1 MDMEPNL
8 LMSRT
13 FLILGGM
20 LVVTTITSRLNKA
33 YETATEAFITIGGS
47 FLFLFMV
54 MIYGDS
60 YPLNLIMVAIFS
72 GFIGWSLG
80 PTIAYIGEQF
90 KFNKFLKSKSVL
102 SKTLKKGSDDKLGFW
117 EKYSGSNDEKK
128 TIYYYKSEP
137 TKTFDNK
144 SDDFKKLEDDFDKN
158 VLSHDRYNQEWQNIV
173 FQAMVGT
180 TLAVIIAGF
189 IVALIPTDFSFLGIF
204 LWIALLALVVMQF
217 LNSFIFQSKKRR
229 LLYAYAGVVIFSL
242 YLIYDFNALE
252 KAIARGDNSWGTAVD
267 IAVNLYLD
275 IINLFL
281 DLLQILAASD

>member
-1 MDMEPNL
+1 MEPNL

-33 YETATEAFITIGGS
+33 YETTLEAFFTIGGT

-60 YPLNLIMVAIFS
+60 YPLNLVMVAIFS

-80 PTIAYIGEQF
+80 PTIAYIGEKF
-90 KFNKFLKSKSVL
+90 KFRKYLKSKGVL
-102 SKTLKKGSDDKLGFW
+102 SKTVKKIQNPTIQDRLFGKA
-117 EKYSGSNDEKK
+117 DEKK
-128 TIYYYKSEP
+128 FIYYYKAEP
-137 TKTFDNK
+137 TKAFDMM
-144 SDDFKKLEDDFDKN
+144 SDEFKKLQDDFDKN
-158 VLSHDRYNQEWQNIV
+158 ILNHDRYNQEWQNVV
-173 FQAMVGT
+173 FQAMIGT
-180 TLAVIIAGF
+180 TLAVIISGS
-189 IVALIPTDFSFLGIF
+189 IVALIPTDFSFLGTF
-204 LWIALLALVVMQF
+204 LWISLLALIFMEI
-217 LNSFIFQSKKRR
+217 LNVFVFKSERRR
-229 LLYAYAGVVIFSL
+229 LLYSYAGVVIFSL

-281 DLLQILAASD
+281 DLLEILAASD

>member
-1 MDMEPNL
+1 MEPNL

-33 YETATEAFITIGGS
+33 YETTLEAFFTIGGT

-60 YPLNLIMVAIFS
+60 YPLNLVMVAIFS

-80 PTIAYIGEQF
+80 PTIAYIGEKF
-90 KFNKFLKSKSVL
+90 KFRKYLKSKSVL
-102 SKTLKKGSDDKLGFW
+102 SKTVKKIQNPTIQDRLFGKA
-117 EKYSGSNDEKK
+117 DEKK
-128 TIYYYKSEP
+128 FIYYYKAEP
-137 TKTFDNK
+137 TKSFDMM
-144 SDDFKKLEDDFDKN
+144 SDEFKKLQDDFDKN
-158 VLSHDRYNQEWQNIV
+158 ILNHDRYNQEWQNVV
-173 FQAMVGT
+173 FQAMIGT
-180 TLAVIIAGF
+180 TLAVIISGS
-189 IVALIPTDFSFLGIF
+189 IVALIPTDFSFLGTF
-204 LWIALLALVVMQF
+204 LWISLLALIFMEI
-217 LNSFIFQSKKRR
+217 LNVFVFKSERRR
-229 LLYAYAGVVIFSL
+229 LLYSYAGVVIFSL

-281 DLLQILAASD
+281 DLLEILAASD

>member
-1 MDMEPNL
+1 MEPNL

-20 LVVTTITSRLNKA
+20 LVVTTITSRFNKA
-33 YETATEAFITIGGS
+33 YETTLEAVFTIGGT

-60 YPLNLIMVAIFS
+60 YPLNLVMVAIFS

-80 PTIAYIGEQF
+80 PTIAYIGERF
-90 KFNKFLKSKSVL
+90 KFRKYIKSKGIL
-102 SKTLKKGSDDKLGFW
+102 SKTVKKIQNPTIADRFFGKA
-117 EKYSGSNDEKK
+117 DEKK
-128 TIYYYKSEP
+128 FIYYYKADP
-137 TKTFDNK
+137 NKTFDMM
-144 SDDFKKLEDDFDKN
+144 SDEFKKLKDDFEKT
-158 VLSHDRYNQEWQNIV
+158 VLPHDRYNQEWQNVV
-173 FQAMVGT
+173 FQAMLGT
-180 TLAVIIAGF
+180 TLAVIIAGS

-204 LWIALLALVVMQF
+204 LWISLLALIFMEI
-217 LNSFIFQSKKRR
+217 LNAFVFKSERRR
-229 LLYAYAGVVIFSL
+229 LLYSYAGVVIFSL

-281 DLLQILAASD
+281 DLLEILAASD

>member
-1 MDMEPNL
+1 MEPNL

-33 YETATEAFITIGGS
+33 YETSLEAVFTIGGT

-54 MIYGDS
+54 MIYADS
-60 YPLNLIMVAIFS
+60 YPLNLVMVAIFS

-80 PTIAYIGEQF
+80 PTIAYIGEKF
-90 KFNKFLKSKSVL
+90 KFNKYIKSKSVL
-102 SKTLKKGSDDKLGFW
+102 SKTVKRDKDLTFT
-117 EKYSGSNDEKK
+117 ERLMGSNDEKK
-128 TIYYYKSEP
+128 TVYYYKSEP
-137 TKTFDNK
+137 TKTFDNM
-144 SDDFKKLEDDFDKN
+144 SDEFKKLKDDFDKN
-158 VLSHDRYNQEWQNIV
+158 ILPHDRYNQEWQNVV
-173 FQAMVGT
+173 FQAMTGT
-180 TLAVIIAGF
+180 TLAVIIAGT

-204 LWIALLALVVMQF
+204 LWISLLALIFMEI
-217 LNSFIFQSKKRR
+217 LNAFVFKSERRR
-229 LLYAYAGVVIFSL
+229 LLYSYAGVVIFSL

-281 DLLQILAASD
+281 DLLEILVASD

>member
-1 MDMEPNL
+1 MEPNL

-33 YETATEAFITIGGS
+33 YETTLEAVFTVGGT

-60 YPLNLIMVAIFS
+60 YPLNLVMVAIFS

-80 PTIAYIGEQF
+80 PTIAYIGEKF
-90 KFNKFLKSKSVL
+90 KFRKYLKSKGIL
-102 SKTLKKGSDDKLGFW
+102 SKSVKKIQNPTIADRLFGKA
-117 EKYSGSNDEKK
+117 DEKK
-128 TIYYYKSEP
+128 FIYYYKADPAKS
-137 TKTFDNK
+137 FDMM
-144 SDDFKKLEDDFDKN
+144 SDEFKKLKDDFEKT
-158 VLSHDRYNQEWQNIV
+158 VLPHDRYNQEWQNVV
-173 FQAMVGT
+173 FQAMLGT
-180 TLAVIIAGF
+180 TLAVIIAGS

-204 LWIALLALVVMQF
+204 LWISLLALIFMEI
-217 LNSFIFQSKKRR
+217 LNAFVFKSERRR
-229 LLYAYAGVVIFSL
+229 LLYSYAGVVIFSL

-275 IINLFL
+275 IINLFI
-281 DLLQILAASD
+281 DLLEILAASD

>member
-1 MDMEPNL
+1 MEPNL

-33 YETATEAFITIGGS
+33 YETTLEAVFTIGGT

-60 YPLNLIMVAIFS
+60 YPLNLVMVAIFS

-80 PTIAYIGEQF
+80 PTIAYIGEKF
-90 KFNKFLKSKSVL
+90 KFRKYLKSKGIL
-102 SKTLKKGSDDKLGFW
+102 SKSVKKIKNPTIADTLFGKA
-117 EKYSGSNDEKK
+117 DEKK
-128 TIYYYKSEP
+128 FIYYYKADPAKS
-137 TKTFDNK
+137 FDMM
-144 SDDFKKLEDDFDKN
+144 SDEFKKLKDDFEKT
-158 VLSHDRYNQEWQNIV
+158 VLPHDRYNQEWQNVV
-173 FQAMVGT
+173 FQAMLGT
-180 TLAVIIAGF
+180 TLAVIIAGS

-204 LWIALLALVVMQF
+204 LWISLLALIFMEI
-217 LNSFIFQSKKRR
+217 LNAFVFKSERRR
-229 LLYAYAGVVIFSL
+229 LLYSYAGVVIFSL

-281 DLLQILAASD
+281 DLLEIFAASD

>member
-1 MDMEPNL
+1 MEPNL

-33 YETATEAFITIGGS
+33 YETSLEAVFTIGGT

-54 MIYGDS
+54 MIYADS
-60 YPLNLIMVAIFS
+60 YPLNLVMVAIFS

-80 PTIAYIGEQF
+80 PTIAYIGERF
-90 KFNKFLKSKSVL
+90 KFRKYLKSKAVF
-102 SKTLKKGSDDKLGFW
+102 SKTVKKIQNPTLSDRFFGSD
-117 EKYSGSNDEKK
+117 DEKK

-137 TKTFDNK
+137 TKTFDNM
-144 SDDFKKLEDDFDKN
+144 SDEFKKLKDDFDKN
-158 VLSHDRYNQEWQNIV
+158 ILPHDRYNQEWQNIV
-173 FQAMVGT
+173 FQAMTGT
-180 TLAVIIAGF
+180 TLAVIIAGT

-204 LWIALLALVVMQF
+204 LWISLLALIFMEI
-217 LNSFIFQSKKRR
+217 LNAFVFKSERRR
-229 LLYAYAGVVIFSL
+229 LLYSYAGVVIFSL

-281 DLLQILAASD
+281 DLLEILASD